1 MASQAER
8 DAEALKQTFDGLTES
23 IRKSAETSGKLRQT
37 FLDLSSTANASGQ
50 AWTVISR
57 LTSGTGFW
65 KIQNRIRAISN
76 FFQFQ
81 EKRLNEQVK
90 REQEQISLIKD
101 QIKER
106 EKLAEAERVVLAI
119 QDKTATMQERQAFF
133 QSDQLK
139 YYQLLF
145 GRQNA
150 VVKVTQ
156 KLATARKNLENVRGI
171 RGEQR
176 ADQMQRDYNEKLSPS
191 QRFFM
196 TGSGQTRLMGK
207 MIQALNPFQFLAD
220 DDVTKYLKKLTESAN
235 TEQAGLFA
243 SMKQEDKILFA
254 NYTDAVERE
263 FSMREDKKLTEKR
276 LANMQTELDEK
287 KQKYDDEMM
296 AEDMGVSEHYRMDSF
311 ELEQLKEEI
320 KELMAEQ
327 KELLET
333 SNTLEEETV
342 AIRKEI
348 GEDERKLLQNKVA
361 VQRKDGKTTIQKVGK
376 PQTTSEYLYS
386 LLEKSPM
393 FKIFKGLKD
402 IPFGAIFKSLGKFLK
417 AFLYY
422 GTIIIAVLFLLK
434 ESGILDSLMEF
445 MGKVVFYFIQMITK
459 FAEGFGMIAEFFG
472 SLFAFLGALFF
483 GTKEETR
490 EAGRELLSDLYH
502 KLVKGLG
509 KIIYALGEFV
519 IMGFFDGLWTL
530 GTSLGTHLLGIEGKL
545 TKLLTVMGITMGGMK
560 GAAFGAPFG
569 PLGMIAFGLL
579 GAGLGGGGAKLF
591 GETVLGGMASGG
603 LVNNSGVYLVGE
615 QGPELVSLAQGQY
628 VTPNHQVGG
637 TVNINVNGRIG
648 ASETELRDIG
658 NRLGDIINNRGNRV
672 GNTRMFRWLNDNL

>member
-207 MIQALNPFQFLAD
+207 MIKALNPFQMLAD

-311 ELEQLKEEI
+311 ELDQLKEEI

-386 LLEKSPM
+386 LFEKSPM

-459 FAEGFGMIAEFFG
+459 FAEGFGLIAEFFG

-519 IMGFFDGLWTL
+519 IMGFFDGLWTMT
-530 GTSLGTHLLGIEGKL
+530 TSLGTYLLGIEGRL
-545 TKLLTVMGITMGGMK
+545 TQILTVLGITMGGMK
-560 GAAFGAPFG
+560 GAALGAPFG

-579 GAGLGGGGAKLF
+579 GAGFGGGGAKLF
-591 GETVLGGMASGG
+591 GEKVLGGMASGG

-672 GNTRMFRWLNDNL
+672 GNTRMFR

>member
-530 GTSLGTHLLGIEGKL
+530 GTSLGTYLIGIEGKL

-672 GNTRMFRWLNDNL
+672 GNTRMFR